1 MTTTT
6 TATTSATTG
15 GAAATI
21 AGTEQIDQAIAT
33 LVVAFASDPVI
44 RWLFPDGVRYLDCYP
59 QLAKLSGRPAFAAGT
74 ADRAPAGAGT
84 ALWVP
89 PGAQLPEEE
98 FGALLHEGID
108 PDRHAEAFALLEQ
121 VQAHHPTPAHWYLPF
136 IGVDPCVQGRGYG
149 SALLRVGLERCDR
162 DGLPAY
168 LEASSERNR
177 ALYERHGFEVTAEIR
192 VADSPPLWPMLR
204 PAA

>member
-1 MTTTT
+1 MV
-6 TATTSATTG
+6 AQ
-15 GAAATI
+15 TI
-21 AGTEQIDQAIAT
+21 ATIDQAIAT

-44 RWLFPDGVRYLDCYP
+44 RWLFPEGVRYLDYYP
-59 QLAKLSGRPAFAAGT
+59 RLARLSGRPAFEAGT
-74 ADRAPAGAGT
+74 ADCAPAGVGT

-89 PGAQLPEEE
+89 PGTELPDEE
-98 FGALLHEGID
+98 FGALIQDGVD

-121 VQAHHPTPAHWYLPF
+121 VQAHHPEAAHWYLPF
-136 IGVDPCVQGRGYG
+136 IGIDPRVQGRGHG

-192 VADSPPLWPMLR
+192 AADCPPLWPMLR